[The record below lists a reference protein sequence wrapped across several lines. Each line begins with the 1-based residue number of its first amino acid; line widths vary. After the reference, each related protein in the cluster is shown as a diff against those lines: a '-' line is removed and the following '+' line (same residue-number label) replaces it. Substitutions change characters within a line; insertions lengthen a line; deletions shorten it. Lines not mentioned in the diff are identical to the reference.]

1 MLNII
6 KLKRK
11 FSENLMPKNLI
22 WIKPFGRS
30 AFMFIL
36 ILIFFKSK
44 LKLSFVITWSC
55 AAEIFKLAARTLH
68 HLIWALIGAGY
79 EGRPEGLLH
88 P

>member
-1 MLNII
+1 
-6 KLKRK
+6 
-11 FSENLMPKNLI
+11 MPKNLI

-30 AFMFIL
+30 ALMFLFIYL
-36 ILIFFKSK
+36 KSK
-44 LKLSFVITWSC
+44 LKLSVVITWSC

-68 HLIWALIGAGY
+68 HLIWVLIGAGY